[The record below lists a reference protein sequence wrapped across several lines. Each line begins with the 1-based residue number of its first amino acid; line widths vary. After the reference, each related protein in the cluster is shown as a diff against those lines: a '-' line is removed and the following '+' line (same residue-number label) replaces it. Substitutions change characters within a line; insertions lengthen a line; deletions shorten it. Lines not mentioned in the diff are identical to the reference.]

1 MQSDARKYALKGY
14 RIGDLQYDDSIFDD
28 SGNLHLIDSGTYQ
41 YKPDLDFNY
50 LKDENNKEIDDYL
63 LDEVI
68 DSLLI
73 KKNVSKKKREI
84 IKNRIREEASN
95 YDTIFDMLKD
105 EIMCYDTLD
114 DYVSNLKK

>member
-1 MQSDARKYALKGY
+1 MILNG
-14 RIGDLQYDDSIFDD
+14 
-28 SGNLHLIDSGTYQ
+28 
-41 YKPDLDFNY
+41 
-50 LKDENNKEIDDYL
+50 
-63 LDEVI
+63 
-68 DSLLI
+68 I